1 MWCDDDVACLW
12 RSAINAVR
20 FDALPK
26 RLRVVGIRALCP
38 TAPFR
43 NAAVRTFLRNLPPS
57 CAHLAT
63 RGHRYT
69 ATSLHPPSRR
79 VEPACSPSPSSFQT
93 PHLAAPDC
101 LSPCTPFKKTNPHPN
116 TQTPQANLELS
127 LNTVESELQQER
139 STKVDDSRRKDQVR
153 SLLKALPG
161 LC

>member
-1 MWCDDDVACLW
+1 MCGVMMMWLAFGAALK
-12 RSAINAVR
+12 AINAVR

-69 ATSLHPPSRR
+69 ATSLHRYTLPLAVLNPP
-79 VEPACSPSPSSFQT
+79 A
-93 PHLAAPDC
+93 
-101 LSPCTPFKKTNPHPN
+101 
-116 TQTPQANLELS
+116 LS
-127 LNTVESELQQER
+127 LT
-139 STKVDDSRRKDQVR
+139 
-153 SLLKALPG
+153 LLFSNPTPRCA
-161 LC
+161 